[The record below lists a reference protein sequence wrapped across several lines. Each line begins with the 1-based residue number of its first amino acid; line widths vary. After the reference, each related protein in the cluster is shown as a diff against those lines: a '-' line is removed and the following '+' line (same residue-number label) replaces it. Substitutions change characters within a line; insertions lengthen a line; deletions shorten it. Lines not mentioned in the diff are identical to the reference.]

1 MDTLYTSRGE
11 PIAYIDDDG
20 QSIYLFNGEPEAWL
34 SKDRVYTY
42 RGSYLG
48 WYQAGWIYDRF
59 GKPALFTSGAS
70 GGPAKP
76 ARSARPAKR
85 ALREAGT
92 WCSRSGSRSPS
103 TQHVLVN
110 SVGCPI
116 LQAVE
121 RAMTS
126 LVPFGQ
132 YGERLYPVKEVVRAL
147 GASVSAL
154 THSAG
159 AH

>member
-76 ARSARPAKR
+76 ARSARPA
-85 ALREAGT
+85 REAAPARPA
-92 WCSRSGSRSPS
+92 RSTSWS
-103 TQHVLVN
+103 TLSGVQFFK
-110 SVGCPI
+110 
-116 LQAVE
+116 
-121 RAMTS
+121 R
-126 LVPFGQ
+126 
-132 YGERLYPVKEVVRAL
+132 
-147 GASVSAL
+147 
-154 THSAG
+154 
-159 AH
+159 